1 MFPIWYNGDRERD
14 ENQMDIE
21 HKRDKFDAMREDAI
35 ERILSASTQLFSD
48 YGYAATTIQ
57 MIADRAKVVPSGI
70 YHYYAGKSE
79 LLKAV
84 VDRLVFKVETLLT
97 NSGITFLEKSE
108 IIHFLDYCIQALK
121 ENMADVRLLTML
133 ILQKDTPPDCSEKL
147 LGIAQFV
154 WRELPQFEMDEASR
168 YECLLLIEDLFA
180 AATLF
185 AASRDEAI
193 FDRQTAEIRVKFQE
207 IFARD
212 TVSNELVDLQAEQ
225 PDL

>member
-1 MFPIWYNGDRERD
+1 MATER
-14 ENQMDIE
+14 
-21 HKRDKFDAMREDAI
+21 KRDKFDAMREDAI
-35 ERILSASTQLFSD
+35 ERILTASTQLFSD

-70 YHYYAGKSE
+70 YHYYAGKSD

-84 VDRLVFKVETLLT
+84 VDRLVQKVETLLT
-97 NSGITFLEKSE
+97 DSGIIFVEKAQ
-108 IIHFLDYCIQALK
+108 IIDFLDFCIQALK
-121 ENMADVRLLTML
+121 ENMADVRLLVML
-133 ILQKDTPPDCSEKL
+133 ILQKDMPSDCSEKL

-154 WRELPQFEMDEASR
+154 WRKLPQLEMDEASR

-193 FDRQTAEIRVKFQE
+193 FNRQTAEIRANFLK
-207 IFARD
+207 IFSRD
-212 TVSNELVDLQAEQ
+212 TVSNEPMLLSDT
-225 PDL
+225 PDAR

>member
-1 MFPIWYNGDRERD
+1 MVQWRQNERD
-14 ENQMDIE
+14 ENRMDIE

-154 WRELPQFEMDEASR
+154 WKELPQFEMDEASR
-168 YECLLLIEDLFA
+168 FECLRLIEDLFA

-207 IFARD
+207 IFTRD
-212 TVSNELVDLQAEQ
+212 TVSNELVDLQVEQ
-225 PDL
+225 PDS

>member
-1 MFPIWYNGDRERD
+1 
-14 ENQMDIE
+14 MDIE

-168 YECLLLIEDLFA
+168 FECLRLIEDLFA

-212 TVSNELVDLQAEQ
+212 TVSNELVDLQVEQ
-225 PDL
+225 PDS

>member
-1 MFPIWYNGDRERD
+1 
-14 ENQMDIE
+14 
-21 HKRDKFDAMREDAI
+21 MREDAI

-154 WRELPQFEMDEASR
+154 WKELPQFEMDEASR
-168 YECLLLIEDLFA
+168 FECLRLIEDLFA

-212 TVSNELVDLQAEQ
+212 TVSNELVDLQVEQ
-225 PDL
+225 PDS

>member
-1 MFPIWYNGDRERD
+1 MATER
-14 ENQMDIE
+14 
-21 HKRDKFDAMREDAI
+21 KRDKFDAMREDAI
-35 ERILSASTQLFSD
+35 ERILTASTQLFSD

-70 YHYYAGKSE
+70 YHYYAGKSD

-84 VDRLVFKVETLLT
+84 VDRLVQKVETLLT
-97 NSGITFLEKSE
+97 DSGIIFVEKAQ
-108 IIHFLDYCIQALK
+108 IIDFLDFCIQALK
-121 ENMADVRLLTML
+121 ENMADVRLLVML
-133 ILQKDTPPDCSEKL
+133 ILQKDMPSDCSEKL

-154 WRELPQFEMDEASR
+154 WRKLSQFEMDEASR

-193 FDRQTAEIRVKFQE
+193 FNLQPAEIRANFLK
-207 IFARD
+207 IFSRD
-212 TVSNELVDLQAEQ
+212 TVSNEPMLLSDT
-225 PDL
+225 PDAR

>member
-1 MFPIWYNGDRERD
+1 MATER
-14 ENQMDIE
+14 
-21 HKRDKFDAMREDAI
+21 KRDKFDAMREDAI
-35 ERILSASTQLFSD
+35 ERILTASTQLFSD

-70 YHYYAGKSE
+70 YHYYAGKSD

-84 VDRLVFKVETLLT
+84 VDRLVQKVETLLT
-97 NSGITFLEKSE
+97 DSGIIFVEKAQISD
-108 IIHFLDYCIQALK
+108 FLDFCIQALK
-121 ENMADVRLLTML
+121 ENMADVRLLVML
-133 ILQKDTPPDCSEKL
+133 ILQKDMPSDCSEKL

-154 WRELPQFEMDEASR
+154 WRKLSQFEMDEASR

-193 FDRQTAEIRVKFQE
+193 FNRQTAEIRANFLK
-207 IFARD
+207 IFSRD
-212 TVSNELVDLQAEQ
+212 TVSNEPMLLSDT
-225 PDL
+225 PDAR

>member
-1 MFPIWYNGDRERD
+1 
-14 ENQMDIE
+14 
-21 HKRDKFDAMREDAI
+21 MREDAI

-154 WRELPQFEMDEASR
+154 WKELPQFEMDEASR
-168 YECLLLIEDLFA
+168 FECLRLIEDLFA

-207 IFARD
+207 IFTRN
-212 TVSNELVDLQAEQ
+212 TVSNELVNLQVEQ
-225 PDL
+225 PDS

>member
-1 MFPIWYNGDRERD
+1 MDR
-14 ENQMDIE
+14 E

-168 YECLLLIEDLFA
+168 FECLRLIEDLFA

-207 IFARD
+207 IFTRD
-212 TVSNELVDLQAEQ
+212 TVSNELVDLQVEQ
-225 PDL
+225 PDS

>member
-1 MFPIWYNGDRERD
+1 
-14 ENQMDIE
+14 MDIE
-21 HKRDKFDAMREDAI
+21 HKRDKFDAMCEDAI

-154 WRELPQFEMDEASR
+154 WKELPQFEMDEASR
-168 YECLLLIEDLFA
+168 FECLRLIEDLFA

-207 IFARD
+207 IFTRD
-212 TVSNELVDLQAEQ
+212 TVSNELVDLQVEQ
-225 PDL
+225 PDS

>member
-1 MFPIWYNGDRERD
+1 
-14 ENQMDIE
+14 MDIE

-97 NSGITFLEKSE
+97 NSGIIFLEKSE

-154 WRELPQFEMDEASR
+154 WKELPQFEMDEASR
-168 YECLLLIEDLFA
+168 YECLRLIEDLFA

-207 IFARD
+207 IFACD
-212 TVSNELVDLQAEQ
+212 TVSNELVDLQVEQ
-225 PDL
+225 PDS

>member
-1 MFPIWYNGDRERD
+1 
-14 ENQMDIE
+14 MDIE

-154 WRELPQFEMDEASR
+154 WKELPQFEMDEASR
-168 YECLLLIEDLFA
+168 FECLRLIEDLFA

-212 TVSNELVDLQAEQ
+212 TVSNELVDLQVEQ
-225 PDL
+225 PDS

>member
-1 MFPIWYNGDRERD
+1 
-14 ENQMDIE
+14 MDIE

-154 WRELPQFEMDEASR
+154 WKELPQFEMDEASR
-168 YECLLLIEDLFA
+168 FECLRLIEDLFA

-185 AASRDEAI
+185 AALRDEAI

-212 TVSNELVDLQAEQ
+212 TVSNELVDLQVEQ
-225 PDL
+225 PDS

>member
-1 MFPIWYNGDRERD
+1 
-14 ENQMDIE
+14 
-21 HKRDKFDAMREDAI
+21 MREDAI

-154 WRELPQFEMDEASR
+154 WKELPQFEMDEASR
-168 YECLLLIEDLFA
+168 FECLRLIEDLFA

-207 IFARD
+207 IFTRD
-212 TVSNELVDLQAEQ
+212 TVSNELVDLQVEQ
-225 PDL
+225 PDS

>member
-1 MFPIWYNGDRERD
+1 MAMER
-14 ENQMDIE
+14 
-21 HKRDKFDAMREDAI
+21 KRDKFDAMREDAI
-35 ERILSASTQLFSD
+35 ERILTASTQLFSD

-70 YHYYAGKSE
+70 YHYYAGKSD

-84 VDRLVFKVETLLT
+84 VDRLVQKVETLLT
-97 NSGITFLEKSE
+97 DSGITFIEKAQV
-108 IIHFLDYCIQALK
+108 INFLDFCIQALK
-121 ENMADVRLLTML
+121 ENMADVRLLVML
-133 ILQKDTPPDCSEKL
+133 ILQKDTPSDCSEKL

-154 WRELPQFEMDEASR
+154 WQKLPQFEMDEARR

-193 FDRQTAEIRVKFQE
+193 FDRQTAEIRVNFQK
-207 IFARD
+207 IFSRD
-212 TVSNELVDLQAEQ
+212 TISNEPMLL
-225 PDL
+225 PDALEEP

>member
-1 MFPIWYNGDRERD
+1 
-14 ENQMDIE
+14 MDIE

-133 ILQKDTPPDCSEKL
+133 FLQKDTPPDCSEKL

-154 WRELPQFEMDEASR
+154 WKELPQFEMDEASR
-168 YECLLLIEDLFA
+168 FECLRLIEDLFA

-207 IFARD
+207 IFTRD
-212 TVSNELVDLQAEQ
+212 TVSNELVDLQVEQ
-225 PDL
+225 PDS

>member
-1 MFPIWYNGDRERD
+1 MATER
-14 ENQMDIE
+14 
-21 HKRDKFDAMREDAI
+21 KRDKFDAMREDAI
-35 ERILSASTQLFSD
+35 ERILTASTQLFSD

-70 YHYYAGKSE
+70 YHYYAGKSD

-84 VDRLVFKVETLLT
+84 VDRLVKKVETLLT
-97 NSGITFLEKSE
+97 DSGIIFVEKAQ
-108 IIHFLDYCIQALK
+108 IIDFLDFCIQALK
-121 ENMADVRLLTML
+121 ENMADVRLLVML
-133 ILQKDTPPDCSEKL
+133 ILQKDMPSDCSEKL

-154 WRELPQFEMDEASR
+154 WRKLSQFEMDEASR

-193 FDRQTAEIRVKFQE
+193 FNRQTAEIRANFLK
-207 IFARD
+207 IFSRD
-212 TVSNELVDLQAEQ
+212 TVSNEPMLLSDT
-225 PDL
+225 PDAR

>member
-1 MFPIWYNGDRERD
+1 
-14 ENQMDIE
+14 MDIE

-154 WRELPQFEMDEASR
+154 WKELPQFEMDEASR
-168 YECLLLIEDLFA
+168 FECLRLIEDLFA

-207 IFARD
+207 IFTRN
-212 TVSNELVDLQAEQ
+212 TVSNELVDLQVEQ
-225 PDL
+225 PDS

>member
-1 MFPIWYNGDRERD
+1 MATER
-14 ENQMDIE
+14 
-21 HKRDKFDAMREDAI
+21 KRDKFDAMREDAI
-35 ERILSASTQLFSD
+35 ERILTASTQLFSD

-70 YHYYAGKSE
+70 YHYYAGKSD

-84 VDRLVFKVETLLT
+84 VDRLVQKVETLLT
-97 NSGITFLEKSE
+97 DSGIIFVEKAQ
-108 IIHFLDYCIQALK
+108 IIDFLDFCIQALK
-121 ENMADVRLLTML
+121 ENMADVRLLVML
-133 ILQKDTPPDCSEKL
+133 ILQKDMPSDCSEKL

-154 WRELPQFEMDEASR
+154 WRKLSQFEMDEASR

-193 FDRQTAEIRVKFQE
+193 FNRQTMSRCFYRIRRMHVEAYHYF
-207 IFARD
+207 
-212 TVSNELVDLQAEQ
+212 
-225 PDL
+225 P

>member
-1 MFPIWYNGDRERD
+1 MATER
-14 ENQMDIE
+14 
-21 HKRDKFDAMREDAI
+21 KRDKFDAMREDAI
-35 ERILSASTQLFSD
+35 ERILTASTQLFSD

-70 YHYYAGKSE
+70 YHYYAGKSD

-84 VDRLVFKVETLLT
+84 VDRLVLKVETLLT
-97 NSGITFLEKSE
+97 DSGITFIEKSQVM
-108 IIHFLDYCIQALK
+108 HFLDFCIQALK
-121 ENMADVRLLTML
+121 ENMADVRLLVML
-133 ILQKDTPPDCSEKL
+133 ILQKDTPSDCSEKL

-180 AATLF
+180 AVTLF

-193 FDRQTAEIRVKFQE
+193 FDRQTAEIRVKFRE
-207 IFARD
+207 IFSRD
-212 TVSNELVDLQAEQ
+212 TVSGELVLQQGEA
-225 PDL
+225 DAT

>member
-1 MFPIWYNGDRERD
+1 MATER
-14 ENQMDIE
+14 
-21 HKRDKFDAMREDAI
+21 KRDKFDAMREDAI
-35 ERILSASTQLFSD
+35 ERILTASTQLFSD

-70 YHYYAGKSE
+70 YHNYAGKSD

-84 VDRLVFKVETLLT
+84 VDRLVQKVETLLT
-97 NSGITFLEKSE
+97 DSGIIFVEKAQ
-108 IIHFLDYCIQALK
+108 IIDFLDFCIQALK
-121 ENMADVRLLTML
+121 ENMADVRLLVML
-133 ILQKDTPPDCSEKL
+133 ILQKDMPSDCSEKL

-154 WRELPQFEMDEASR
+154 WRKLSQFEMDEASR

-193 FDRQTAEIRVKFQE
+193 FNRQTAEIRANFLK
-207 IFARD
+207 IFSRD
-212 TVSNELVDLQAEQ
+212 TVSNEPMLLSDT
-225 PDL
+225 PDAR

>member
-1 MFPIWYNGDRERD
+1 MATER
-14 ENQMDIE
+14 
-21 HKRDKFDAMREDAI
+21 KRDKFDAMREDAI
-35 ERILSASTQLFSD
+35 ERILTASTQLFSD

-70 YHYYAGKSE
+70 YHYYAGKSD

-84 VDRLVFKVETLLT
+84 VDRLVQKVETLLT
-97 NSGITFLEKSE
+97 DSGIIFVEKAQ
-108 IIHFLDYCIQALK
+108 IIDFLDFCIQALK
-121 ENMADVRLLTML
+121 ENMADVRLLVML
-133 ILQKDTPPDCSEKL
+133 ILQKDMPSDCSEKL

-154 WRELPQFEMDEASR
+154 WRKLPQFEMDKASR

-193 FDRQTAEIRVKFQE
+193 FNRQTAEIRANFLK
-207 IFARD
+207 IFSRD
-212 TVSNELVDLQAEQ
+212 TVSNEPMLLSDT
-225 PDL
+225 PDAR

>member
-1 MFPIWYNGDRERD
+1 
-14 ENQMDIE
+14 MDIE

>member
-1 MFPIWYNGDRERD
+1 MATER
-14 ENQMDIE
+14 
-21 HKRDKFDAMREDAI
+21 KRDKFDAMREDAI
-35 ERILSASTQLFSD
+35 ERILTASTQLFSD

-70 YHYYAGKSE
+70 YHYYAGKSD

-84 VDRLVFKVETLLT
+84 VDRLVQKVETLLT
-97 NSGITFLEKSE
+97 DSGIIFVEKAQ
-108 IIHFLDYCIQALK
+108 IIDFLDFCIQALK
-121 ENMADVRLLTML
+121 ENMADVRLLVML
-133 ILQKDTPPDCSEKL
+133 ILQKDMPSDCSEKL

-154 WRELPQFEMDEASR
+154 WRKLRQFEMDEASR

-193 FDRQTAEIRVKFQE
+193 FNRQTAEIRANFLK
-207 IFARD
+207 IFSRD
-212 TVSNELVDLQAEQ
+212 TVSNEPMLLSDT
-225 PDL
+225 PDAR